1 MVVSLE
7 VFTEVFTEVFME
19 ESIDLVTMEVFME
32 ESIDLVTMEVFIDP
46 VIMEDPLITNLQ
58 LMNVINFT
66 RENRK

>member
-1 MVVSLE
+1 MGLLEVSL
-7 VFTEVFTEVFME
+7 EVFTEVFME
-19 ESIDLVTMEVFME
+19 ESIDLVTME
-32 ESIDLVTMEVFIDP
+32 VTMEVFIDP

>member
-1 MVVSLE
+1 MGLLEVSLE
-7 VFTEVFTEVFME
+7 VFTEVFT
-19 ESIDLVTMEVFME
+19 EVFME